1 MPSISQEEFLKL
13 IKSIQFEDVLEEDF
27 PSANSSVWTLSGIDI
42 LDCPKDQI
50 QEVLYNNTNLKIGEF
65 IVRIEEYHGKPN
77 LDKTPPKAK
86 LTMDIGLWQERY
98 ITPSGTHCKMLYKM
112 DLFQDNRFTDRPWI
126 TYFNSSGKAHNI
138 PVDVIIDIIKHLQVI
153 QKLSCFL

>member
-13 IKSIQFEDVLEEDF
+13 IKSIQLEDTIEEDF

-42 LDCPKDQI
+42 LDCPKNQI

-65 IVRIEEYHGKPN
+65 IIRIEEYHGKPN

-98 ITPSGTHCKMLYKM
+98 ITPSGTPCKMVYKM
-112 DLFQDNRFTDRPWI
+112 DLFQDSRFTDLHWI